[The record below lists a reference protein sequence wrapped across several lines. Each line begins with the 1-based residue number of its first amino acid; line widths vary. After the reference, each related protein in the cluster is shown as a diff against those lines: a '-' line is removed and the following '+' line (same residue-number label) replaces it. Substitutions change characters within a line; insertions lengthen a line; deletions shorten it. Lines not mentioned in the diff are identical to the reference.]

1 MPHRFNESWSGRF
14 PGNDLSTRRSL
25 TVALIAFLQTNLPKV
40 KTQRLPNQQQFAV
53 IWLFGNGNS
62 FTTYIPADPSS
73 DNNPQINSVNPFSP
87 VTIAGQN
94 YIVARV
100 KDPYGERIH
109 TEQVIREQVW
119 HIKI

>member
-1 MPHRFNESWSGRF
+1 M
-14 PGNDLSTRRSL
+14 
-25 TVALIAFLQTNLPKV
+25 
-40 KTQRLPNQQQFAV
+40 KTQRLPNQQQFAA
-53 IWLFGNGNS
+53 IWLFGKGGS
-62 FTTYIPADPSS
+62 FTTYIPAAPGSGDY
-73 DNNPQINSVNPFSP
+73 PQINSVNPFSP

-100 KDPYGERIH
+100 ELRNGVKIH

>member
-1 MPHRFNESWSGRF
+1 M
-14 PGNDLSTRRSL
+14 
-25 TVALIAFLQTNLPKV
+25 
-40 KTQRLPNQQQFAV
+40 KTQRLPNQQQFAA
-53 IWLFGNGNS
+53 IWVFGVGGS
-62 FTTYIPADPSS
+62 FTYIPAAPGSGD
-73 DNNPQINSVNPFSP
+73 NPQINSVNPFSP

-100 KDPYGERIH
+100 ELRNGVKIH